1 MALELKPFDT
11 AAHLAGDDDAQIEL
25 LTDALESG
33 DRAYIGHA
41 FGVVARA
48 RGGIA
53 QLAADTGMQR
63 MALHKA
69 LSTAGNPTL
78 QTLLKVLNAFGF
90 AARVAKRQPEA
101 EAA

>member
-1 MALELKPFDT
+1 MAINLKPFDT
-11 AAHLAGDDDAQIEL
+11 AANLAGDDDAQIAL

-63 MALHKA
+63 MTLHKA
-69 LSTAGNPTL
+69 LSTDGNPTL
-78 QTLLKVLNAFGF
+78 ETLLKVLTSFGF
-90 AARVAKRQPEA
+90 SAEIKKRQA

>member
-1 MALELKPFDT
+1 MAIELTTFD
-11 AAHLAGDDDAQIEL
+11 AAKYLVGDDEAQIEL

-41 FGVVARA
+41 FGTVARA

-53 QLAADTGMQR
+53 QLAAATGLQR
-63 MALHKA
+63 PTLHKA
-69 LSTAGNPTL
+69 LSVDGNPTL
-78 QTLLKVLNAFGF
+78 DTLLKVLTAFGF
-90 AARVAKRQPEA
+90 RAQVTKHQS

>member
-1 MALELKPFDT
+1 MAIELKPFDT
-11 AAHLAGDDDAQIEL
+11 AAYLIGDDDAQIDL

-53 QLAADTGMQR
+53 QLAADTGMPR
-63 MALHKA
+63 MTLHKA
-69 LSTAGNPTL
+69 LSTEGNPTL
-78 QTLLKVLNAFGF
+78 ETLLKVLNAFGF
-90 AARVAKRQPEA
+90 SAQVIKRQVQ
-101 EAA
+101 AA